1 MVPLDTDADPAAGVK
16 AIESELKKFSD
27 VQGRTSVGRSQH
39 PASRDTRTSLYSA
52 GTAGMQGATPA
63 LAKRERWLVLN
74 KMDLLP
80 GEERETQAKRLL
92 KKLKWKGPVYRI
104 SAINR
109 EGCREL
115 VMDLMRRLEQ
125 LKKKTE
131 KTTHVRERQQ

>member
-1 MVPLDTDADPAAGVK
+1 MHTAKLSKTTAELEAAKTRVK
-16 AIESELKKFSD
+16 AIESELKKFS
-27 VQGRTSVGRSQH
+27 
-39 PASRDTRTSLYSA
+39 
-52 GTAGMQGATPA
+52 PA

-74 KMDLLP
+74 KMDLLLA
-80 GEERETQAKRLL
+80 EEREAQAKHLL

-131 KTTHVRERQQ
+131 KTTHVRKRQP